1 MAQSTVYVLDT
12 NVLLHDPRAI
22 FSFRGSNIILPI
34 AVIEEIDNV
43 KKRQD
48 EVGGNARQVSR
59 YLDKLRK
66 SGGLSEGIT
75 LDHGGTLRVELNHQ
89 EKDQYPYGLD
99 TDKYDNR
106 ILAVAYRLSRELP
119 DVRVVSKD
127 INLRIKA
134 DAIKLPAED
143 YETDKVAG
151 IDEQYTGTAQYSL
164 LTEDVDKLFKEHSHV
179 LAEEDHGLLPNQ
191 FVVVKDTANPSH
203 SILARYRDHR
213 LWTLKY
219 RDTVVWGIKARN
231 KEQRFALD
239 LLMDPEV
246 QLVTLVGGAGTGK
259 TLLAIA
265 AALEQVVERS
275 LYRRILVTRPIM
287 PVGADIGFLPGEK
300 VDKLKPWMQP
310 IYDNLDFLSRLED
323 EHVQSADVITGLVER
338 DLLEVEALTYIRG
351 RTLPKQFII
360 IDEAQNLTPHM
371 IKTIITRVGEH
382 SKIVFTGDLYQ
393 IDNPYL
399 DATSSGLAYLVDR
412 FKHQDIAGHVT
423 LIKGERSKLA
433 ELGSQLL

>member
-22 FSFRGSNIILPI
+22 FSFRGANIILPI
-34 AVIEEIDNV
+34 AVIEEIDNA

-59 YLDKLRK
+59 YLDKLRER
-66 SGGLSEGIT
+66 GRLSQGIT

-106 ILAVAYRLSRELP
+106 ILAVAYRLSREHS
-119 DVRVVSKD
+119 DVRLVSKD

-134 DAIKLPAED
+134 DAIQLPAED

-151 IDEQYTGTAQYSL
+151 IEELYTGVTQML
-164 LTEDVDKLFKEHSHV
+164 LRTEAMDRLFKEHS
-179 LAEEDHGLLPNQ
+179 LALSSEDPAPYPNQ
-191 FVVVKDTANPSH
+191 FVVAKDAANTSR
-203 SILARYRDHR
+203 SLLGRYQGQR
-213 LWTLKY
+213 LHVLKY
-219 RDTVVWGIKARN
+219 TDSMVWGIKARN

-239 LLMDPEV
+239 LLLDPEV
-246 QLVTLVGGAGTGK
+246 PLVTLTGGAGTGK

-275 LYRRILVTRPIM
+275 LYRRVLVTRPIM

-300 VDKLKPWMQP
+300 AEKLKPWMQP
-310 IYDNLDFLSRLED
+310 IYDNLDFLSRMED
-323 EHVQSADVITGLVER
+323 EQVQSADVIAGLLQR
-338 DLLEVEALTYIRG
+338 DMLEVEALTYIRG

-371 IKTIITRVGEH
+371 IKTLVTRVGDH

-399 DATSSGLAYLVDR
+399 DATSSGLAYLIEK
-412 FKHQDIAGHVT
+412 FKGQEAAGHIT
-423 LIKGERSKLA
+423 LLKGERSRLA
-433 ELGSQLL
+433 ELGAQLL

>member
-12 NVLLHDPRAI
+12 NVLLHDSRAI
-22 FSFRGSNIILPI
+22 FSFRGANIVLPI
-34 AVIEEIDNV
+34 AVIEEIDNA

-59 YLDKLRK
+59 YLDKLRER
-66 SGGLSEGIT
+66 GRLSQGIA

-106 ILAVAYRLSRELP
+106 ILAVAYRLSREFT
-119 DVRVVSKD
+119 DVRLVSKD

-134 DAIKLPAED
+134 DAIQLPAED

-151 IDEQYTGTAQYSL
+151 IDELYTGVTQML
-164 LTEDVDKLFKEHSHV
+164 LKTEEMDRLFKERS
-179 LAEEDHGLLPNQ
+179 LALSPGDSVPYPNQ
-191 FVVVKDTANPSH
+191 FVVAKDAANASR
-203 SILARYRDHR
+203 SLLGRYQGQR
-213 LWTLKY
+213 LHVLKY
-219 RDTVVWGIKARN
+219 TDSLVWGIKARN

-239 LLMDPEV
+239 LLLDPEV
-246 QLVTLVGGAGTGK
+246 PLVTLTGGAGTGK

-265 AALEQVVERS
+265 SALEQVVERS
-275 LYRRILVTRPIM
+275 LYRRVLVTRPIM

-300 VDKLKPWMQP
+300 AEKLRPWMQP

-323 EHVQSADVITGLVER
+323 ERVQSADVIAGLLER
-338 DLLEVEALTYIRG
+338 DMLEVEALTYIRG

-371 IKTIITRVGEH
+371 IKTLVTRVGDH

-399 DATSSGLAYLVDR
+399 DATSSGLAYLVEK
-412 FKHQDIAGHVT
+412 FKDQEAAGHVT
-423 LIKGERSKLA
+423 LLKGERSRLA
-433 ELGSQLL
+433 ELGAQLL